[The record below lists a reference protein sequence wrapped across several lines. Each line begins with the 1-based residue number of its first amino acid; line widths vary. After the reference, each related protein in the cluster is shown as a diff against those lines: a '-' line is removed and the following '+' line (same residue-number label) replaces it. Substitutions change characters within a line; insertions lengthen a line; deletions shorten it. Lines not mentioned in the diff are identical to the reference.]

1 MKYILII
8 FLLNGGGVSAE
19 FDTRPMCAQAKSIAM
34 ESGLV
39 KWAECVP
46 KG

>member
-8 FLLNGGGVSAE
+8 FLISGGGVSAE
-19 FDTRPMCAQAKSIAM
+19 FDTRPTCAQAKSIAM
-34 ESGLV
+34 DSGLV